1 MMKTWFGIAV
11 PVGLA
16 VLFVVL
22 HAGAAQAQAASP
34 SAPKAV
40 LLLAESNGQSSTV
53 SFGKSGVSGSQAAQQ
68 LKAQLEKLGIVFVSS
83 SEITPMVGERLPG
96 LPLSDQAAA
105 HIAQQVGAR
114 LAVNVGIIGRSEGPI
129 RATSLVG
136 QAVEVRIRV
145 LDLVAGET
153 VFDSQLRHAGYGQD
167 VALAYRVASE
177 RALATVLP
185 TLSATVASRL
195 PREARAGG
203 GMSIRIRGAQG
214 WREVAA
220 ILSRLASTQGTE
232 AVHAIE
238 IREDMVHL
246 RVQSALSAASLVSS
260 LRRTRIPNGSLAV
273 MARGSDIAID
283 LTITTSSQPI
293 ING

>member
-1 MMKTWFGIAV
+1 MMRTFFSFAALV
-11 PVGLA
+11 LLA
-16 VLFVVL
+16 VCMQVGV
-22 HAGAAQAQAASP
+22 AQAQASAP

-40 LLLAESNGQSSTV
+40 LLLAESNGESGTV
-53 SFGKSGVSGSQAAQQ
+53 SFGKSGVSGSEAGRQ
-68 LKAQLEKLGIVFVSS
+68 LKAQLEKLGVVFVSTS
-83 SEITPMVGERLPG
+83 GVTPLVGERLPG
-96 LPLSDQAAA
+96 LPLGDQAAA
-105 HIAQQVGAR
+105 NLARQVGAR
-114 LAVNVGIIGRSEGPI
+114 LAVNVGIVGRSEGPI

-145 LDLVAGET
+145 LDLGTGEAI
-153 VFDSQLRHAGYGQD
+153 FDKQLRHAGYGSD
-167 VALAYRVASE
+167 AAVAHKLASE
-177 RALATVLP
+177 RALGKLLP
-185 TLSATVASRL
+185 ALSASVSSRL
-195 PREARAGG
+195 PREATSDR
-203 GMSIRIRGAQG
+203 GMSIQIRGAQG

-238 IREDMVHL
+238 IREDLVHL

-273 MARGSDIAID
+273 IARGNDIAIE
-283 LTITTSSQPI
+283 LTITNPNQPL